1 MLNITDAER
10 KSLKN
15 RGIISTRD
23 GEHFIARVITVDGT
37 LNTEEMDVIKEAA
50 YKFGNG
56 KVALTTRLT
65 VEVQGIT
72 YENIELFCE
81 YISKA
86 GLYTGGTGGR
96 VRPIVAC
103 KGTVC
108 VHGLIDAQELTREL
122 HEKFYKGW
130 YDVKL
135 PHKFKIG
142 VGGCP
147 NNCIKPGLN
156 DLGIMGQVVPEY
168 DPDDCSGCKKCAVVE
183 KCPVKAAH
191 VDEDGIMQIDYD
203 ACNNCGKCVDACHF
217 DCVTQKKA
225 GYKIMVGGMWG
236 KRQRLATVVDE
247 VYTKEEVFEMVERAL
262 LIYRE
267 QGKTGERFAMF
278 IDRIGAENFI
288 AQLKAGDVMER
299 RQAILDAKL
308 HLEGG
313 ATC

>member
-72 YENIELFCE
+72 YENIEPFCE

-108 VHGLIDAQELTREL
+108 VHGLIDTQELTREL

-203 ACNNCGKCVDACHF
+203 TCNNCGKCVDACHF

>member
-299 RQAILDAKL
+299 RQAILEAKL
-308 HLEGG
+308 QIQLGD
-313 ATC
+313 TC

>member
-37 LNTEEMDVIKEAA
+37 LNTEEMDAIKEAA

-72 YENIELFCE
+72 YENIEPFCE
-81 YISKA
+81 YISRA

-108 VHGLIDAQELTREL
+108 VHGLIDTQELTREL
-122 HEKFYKGW
+122 HEKLYKGW

-203 ACNNCGKCVDACHF
+203 TCNNCGKCVDACHF